1 MIHLPRNATTRRKAR
16 VQDMET
22 YAQDIVATVRE
33 PLLMLDTSLRV
44 RSANRAFYQTFDVT
58 PEETENRLIY
68 ELGNGQWDIPAL
80 RTLLEDVIPTS
91 SVFNDFELEHTFP
104 RIGRRIMLLNGR
116 KLRAGSHDELL
127 VLAMEDVTE
136 RRRSEAELEA
146 IETYAQSIVDTVR
159 EPLLILDST
168 LRVRSA
174 NRAFYDTFNV
184 SLQETENRLIYE
196 LGNGQWD
203 IPALRTLLEDIIPA
217 SSVFSDFELEHD
229 FPDIGQRVMLL
240 NARKL
245 QAGHHGELL
254 VLAMEDV
261 TERRRSE
268 AEVQAIETYAQ
279 NIVDTVREPLLILD
293 ATLRV
298 RSANRAFYDT
308 FRVSMEETE
317 DRLIYRLG
325 NGQWDIP
332 ALRTLLEDIVP
343 QSSVF
348 SDFELEHDF
357 PDIGRRVMLLN
368 ARKLQAGSHGELL
381 VLAMEDVTE
390 DRRSEAEVQAIETYA
405 QNIVDTVRE
414 PLLILDTTLRVRSA
428 NRAFYETFRVSIDET
443 EDRLIYRLGNGQWD
457 IPALRTLLEDIV
469 PQSSVFND
477 FELEHDFPEIG
488 RRIMLLNAR
497 TLQAGSHGELLVLA
511 MEDVTERRRAEA
523 ELEAIETYAQDI
535 VDTVRKPLLILD
547 PALRVRS
554 ANRAFYETFHVSQ
567 SETENQLIYEL
578 GNAQWDIPALR
589 TLLEDIIPA
598 ESVFNDF
605 ELEHDFPA
613 IGRRVML
620 LNARKLQAGH
630 HGELLVL
637 GLEDVTERRCAEED
651 TAKAREAA
659 ESANKT
665 KSLFL
670 ANMSHELRT
679 PLNAIL
685 GYSEML
691 LEEVAELELAAS
703 FGADLEKIGSA
714 GRHLLAL
721 INDILDLSKI
731 EAGKMELFL
740 EDFDVAELIAEVA
753 STIRPMVETNANTL
767 TLQVAPGLGQMHA
780 DQMKVRQGLYNLLSN
795 AVKFTQD
802 GTVTVTALREMMDE
816 QEWMVFQV
824 TDTGIGLEPEQIVR
838 LFQDFTQADT
848 STTRRFGG
856 TGLGLA
862 LTRRFCQMMGGDVTV
877 HSIPGEGSVFTIKLP
892 VVVSDVP
899 VEPLDESAP
908 ADASAAAVA
917 AVAAG
922 GAALLADD
930 CFGAEGADALAEAGC
945 VLVIDDDPVQRDLMK
960 RFLGKE
966 GFNVRAAASG
976 REGLRLARQIH
987 PVAITLDVMM
997 PEMDGWSVLRALKA
1011 DAALRDIPVVMLTM
1025 VDDPDRGFALGASDY
1040 ATKPVNR
1047 QRLSRILRKH
1057 TCPNPPCPVLL
1068 VDDDAAARALTRKVL
1083 EKEGWKVCE
1092 AANGVEALR
1101 CLERE
1106 RPNLILLDLM
1116 MPVMDGF
1123 EFAEHVRLHE
1133 EWRSIPIVVLSAHD
1147 LSAADRLRLNGHVE
1161 AVLKKEGG
1169 SREGLL
1175 LQVRDLLD
1183 DWVAPREM
1191 TVIRGEE
1198 RRARLGR
1205 RHSEAK

>member
-1 MIHLPRNATTRRKAR
+1 MIHLPKTATTRRRAR

-44 RSANRAFYQTFDVT
+44 RSANRAFYATFKVSPD
-58 PEETENRLIY
+58 ETENQLIY

-159 EPLLILDST
+159 EPLLILDT
-168 LRVRSA
+168 ALRVRSA

-184 SLQETENRLIYE
+184 SPEETETRLIYE

-229 FPDIGQRVMLL
+229 FPDIGRRVMLL

-293 ATLRV
+293 TTLRV

-308 FRVSMEETE
+308 FRVSIEETE
-317 DRLIYRLG
+317 
-325 NGQWDIP
+325 
-332 ALRTLLEDIVP
+332 E
-343 QSSVF
+343 
-348 SDFELEHDF
+348 
-357 PDIGRRVMLLN
+357 
-368 ARKLQAGSHGELL
+368 
-381 VLAMEDVTE
+381 
-390 DRRSEAEVQAIETYA
+390 
-405 QNIVDTVRE
+405 
-414 PLLILDTTLRVRSA
+414 
-428 NRAFYETFRVSIDET
+428 
-443 EDRLIYRLGNGQWD
+443 RLIYRLGNGQWD

-477 FELEHDFPEIG
+477 FELEHDFPDIG

-567 SETENQLIYEL
+567 DETENRLIYEL
-578 GNAQWDIPALR
+578 GNGQWDIPALR

-605 ELEHDFPA
+605 ELEHDFPS

-691 LEEVAELELAAS
+691 LEEAAEMELAAS

-767 TLQVAPGLGQMHA
+767 HLQVAPDLGEMHA

-802 GTVTVTALREMMDE
+802 GDVTVTAVRERMDE
-816 QEWMVFQV
+816 REWMVFRV
-824 TDTGIGLEPEQIVR
+824 ADTGIGLGPEQIVR

-877 HSIPGEGSVFTIKLP
+877 HSVEGEGSVFTIKLP
-892 VVVSDVP
+892 AVVSDAPPAP
-899 VEPLDESAP
+899 VDETLPAAESA
-908 ADASAAAVA
+908 S
-917 AVAAG
+917 
-922 GAALLADD
+922 ADD
-930 CFGAEGADALAEAGC
+930 AGVADGPEAPAEAGC
-945 VLVIDDDPVQRDLMK
+945 VLVIDDDPVQRDLMT

-966 GFNVRAAASG
+966 GFHVRTAASG

-997 PEMDGWSVLRALKA
+997 PEMDGWSVLRTLKA

-1057 TCPNPPCPVLL
+1057 TCPHPPCPVLL
-1068 VDDDAAARALTRKVL
+1068 VDDDAVARALTRKVL

-1092 AANGVEALR
+1092 AANGVEALE

-1123 EFAEHVRLHE
+1123 EFAEHVRLHD
-1133 EWRSIPIVVLSAHD
+1133 EWSSIPIVVLSARD
-1147 LSAADRLRLNGHVE
+1147 LSAADRLRLNGYVE
-1161 AVLKKEGG
+1161 SVLKKESG

-1175 LQVRDLLD
+1175 LQVRNLLD
-1183 DWVAPREM
+1183 DWVAPRDM
-1191 TVIRGEE
+1191 TVIRGAE

-1205 RHSEAK
+1205 RHPEVK